1 MALAS
6 SPLRKSLGPAP
17 LLRSKSLW
25 TRSVCVGGLGIAVTV
40 VLQGWNLGS
49 WTRTAAPFSIA
60 LALAALWY
68 FYLRISGLSACWSA
82 LFAGSLLGLGRS
94 QCAAFSSA
102 SWGTWCSSLGCGIF
116 VYAMLCVLSA
126 YARERGLQPLA
137 TIALIL
143 AIGVV
148 ARPPVIVGCILV
160 SLVIFI
166 DERLRTAGLLSSLL
180 LLFTPVGLCGVFLG
194 IMNYFSP
201 GGFSLAEWNLN
212 LAESAFDIHTAELL
226 HIGSGTLV
234 FLLAV
239 LGVRLSEKKA
249 GTPDLAL
256 VVLCSFLG
264 LVGTMRGIPGR
275 LSVDDLRLILTCG
288 GCALLVVAPPTRLP
302 ARVAVC
308 VAAIVPSIVE
318 TWL

>member
-6 SPLRKSLGPAP
+6 SPLRKLLGPTP
-17 LLRSKSLW
+17 LRKHETLW
-25 TRSVCVGGLGIAVTV
+25 ARLVCVGASGIVVAGVLHGVGLG
-40 VLQGWNLGS
+40 GS
-49 WTRTAAPFSIA
+49 TRTAAPFSIA
-60 LALAALWY
+60 LALGALWC
-68 FYLRISGLSACWSA
+68 FHLRTSGLSACWSA
-82 LFAGSLLGLGRS
+82 LFAGSLFGLWRS

-102 SWGTWCSSLGCGIF
+102 NWGTWCSSLGCGVF

-126 YARERGLQPLA
+126 YGRERGLQPLA

-160 SLVIFI
+160 SLMIFI

-194 IMNYFSP
+194 IMNHFSP
-201 GGFSLAEWNLN
+201 GGFSLAEWNWN
-212 LAESAFDIHTAELL
+212 LAESTFDIHAAELL
-226 HIGSGTLV
+226 HVGSGTLL
-234 FLLAV
+234 FLLVV
-239 LGVRLSEKKA
+239 LGVRFLEKKA

-256 VVLCSFLG
+256 VILYLFLG

-288 GCALLVVAPPTRLP
+288 GCALLVVAPPSRPP

-308 VAAIVPSIVE
+308 VAAMVPSIVGV
-318 TWL
+318 WL